1 MPLTREQLEANI
13 ASLNEAIASGVRSAS
28 VGGQVVTYNTS
39 ASLIAARDDFQ
50 NQLTGLLRPAR
61 RRFLGVYT
69 GRGYD
74 R

>member
-1 MPLTREQLEANI
+1 MPLSREQLEANI
-13 ASLNEAIASGVRSAS
+13 ASLNEAIASGVRSAT
-28 VGGQVVTYNTS
+28 VGGQSVTYN
-39 ASLIAARDDFQ
+39 AVAALIAARDDFQ